1 MKQKD
6 LTIIIFAIGL
16 SAILSFFL
24 SGFIVG
30 DPESEPQ
37 SVEVVEPISS
47 DFNELDEDYFNQDSI
62 NPTRLIK
69 IGDGG
74 GNTSPFRQSEED

>member
-6 LTIIIFAIGL
+6 VILIVFVIGL

-30 DPESEPQ
+30 DPASDPL
-37 SVEVVEPISS
+37 SVERVEPITSEFNAPS
-47 DFNELDEDYFNQDSI
+47 DEFFNEDAV
-62 NPTRLIK
+62 NPTQLIR

-74 GNTSPFRQSEED
+74 NVAPFSQSENE